1 MHILREES
9 RRPETSSSS
18 FPTALVVVVAVSCL
32 SISHLYC
39 LTQEPF
45 GDACM
50 SVYHDDAIILGPD
63 VGRLHFLLGF
73 STHSDVDS
81 II

>member
-1 MHILREES
+1 MYIVREES

-18 FPTALVVVVAVSCL
+18 FPTALVVLAVSCL

-63 VGRLHFLLGF
+63 VGHKLEGSGEFWVGGRRRPPR
-73 STHSDVDS
+73 
-81 II
+81 